1 MAPTH
6 FLRMINILAL
16 VCLGLI
22 SKVEGQASQMGVEF
36 QVQFPYMPEGQPI
49 LMMNSPMLDT
59 FDVYVTAPLSD
70 HPVSERI
77 SRSDTTTSIV
87 AKGKFQFGMT
97 VFMPVSFH
105 SAASFQAIP
114 TSGFGAEYY
123 VLAPKTGPSIVL
135 ISSVEEN
142 EISVHYAEHIEQL
155 QSQFTEGLLSTIAL
169 NRKEAYIMQN
179 CTRRTVGEKHLGAIT
194 PAKITA
200 LYSFGV
206 IVGTCEEYEFESECQ
221 RKNVKTAGGVTAEML
236 IPSRTGEKQFVIP
249 VTINEETQVI
259 NVAVG
264 RVLESPRR
272 VCSSDHPQPERENKN
287 RATFRN
293 SEGSITR
300 INDGLD
306 NDCDGFVNKERAI
319 MKAWPLGILFLPW
332 SQNKVLKI
340 FLVLVLFSSTS
351 TTTAAE
357 VPPTDDQCERYKA
370 EYPELF
376 EQYTR
381 PLREEKEKREQ
392 ENNCQ
397 KTCGPSEICLARTT
411 VEIGLVVYVTLTFC
425 AGIYME
431 VLRRRGNALL
441 AEIMSIEAEVDKH
454 TPQPEHMS
462 EDQAL

>member
-123 VLAPKTGPSIVL
+123 VLAPK
-135 ISSVEEN
+135 
-142 EISVHYAEHIEQL
+142 
-155 QSQFTEGLLSTIAL
+155 
-169 NRKEAYIMQN
+169 KEAYIMQN

>member
-22 SKVEGQASQMGVEF
+22 SKVEGQASHMGVEF

-87 AKGKFQFGMT
+87 AKGKFYFGMT
-97 VFMPVSFH
+97 VFMPVSVH

-123 VLAPKTGPSIVL
+123 VLAPKMGPWIVL
-135 ISSVEEN
+135 MSLVEEN
-142 EISVHYAEHIEQL
+142 EISVRFTEPMEQL
-155 QSQFTEGLLSTIAL
+155 ESKFTEGLLSTIAL

-179 CTRRTVGEKHLGAIT
+179 CTGRTVGEKHLGAIT

-206 IVGTCEEYEFESECQ
+206 IVGTCEEYEFESKCQ

-264 RVLESPRR
+264 RVLEK
-272 VCSSDHPQPERENKN
+272 CK
-287 RATFRN
+287 
-293 SEGSITR
+293 GSITR
-300 INDGLD
+300 INDGLET
-306 NDCDGFVNKERAI
+306 DCDGFVDEEREI
-319 MKAWPLGILFLPW
+319 MKDGWL
-332 SQNKVLKI
+332 NKWR
-340 FLVLVLFSSTS
+340 
-351 TTTAAE
+351 
-357 VPPTDDQCERYKA
+357 D
-370 EYPELF
+370 PELF
-376 EQYTR
+376 EQHTS

-397 KTCGPSEICLARTT
+397 QTCCPSVICLSSTT
-411 VEIGLVVYVTLTFC
+411 IVIGLILYVTLMFC
-425 AGIYME
+425 VGISIE
-431 VLRRRGNALL
+431 FLRRRRNASLAELMSVEADIVKLRALL
-441 AEIMSIEAEVDKH
+441 KTA
-454 TPQPEHMS
+454 QREHMS
-462 EDQAL
+462 EDQAQ

>member
-264 RVLESPRR
+264 RVLE
-272 VCSSDHPQPERENKN
+272 
-287 RATFRN
+287 N

>member
-6 FLRMINILAL
+6 FSRMITILAL

-135 ISSVEEN
+135 ISLVEEN
-142 EISVHYAEHIEQL
+142 EISVRFTEPMEQL
-155 QSQFTEGLLSTIAL
+155 ESKFTDALLSTITL

-264 RVLESPRR
+264 RVLE
-272 VCSSDHPQPERENKN
+272 
-287 RATFRN
+287 N

-306 NDCDGFVNKERAI
+306 NDCDGFVDEEREI
-319 MKAWPLGILFLPW
+319 IKAWPLGILFLPW

-381 PLREEKEKREQ
+381 PLREEIEKRQQ

-397 KTCGPSEICLARTT
+397 QTCGPSEICLSRTT
-411 VEIGLVVYVTLTFC
+411 VVIGLSVYFTFIFC
-425 AGIYME
+425 AGIY
-431 VLRRRGNALL
+431 VAILLSRRNSLL
-441 AEIMSIEAEVDKH
+441 AELMSIEAEGDKH

-462 EDQAL
+462 EDQAK